1 MDTGFLIF
9 LFEKY
14 RQKYRHF
21 SKCPDQPRARLLILR
36 ISASSAL
43 SALVSQAS
51 VRPLSGGG
59 DSRTGT
65 HQNEQSV
72 GTADCVAITLRTFAN
87 RCHVRRWKP
96 LVTSLETRL
105 SPKAS
110 VSAAI
115 CCAVLHSE
123 PTISEI
129 RAVFVACA
137 ERWFPCVPTASVS
150 RELLPVRAC
159 CIFLRLRYGQ
169 SVHDATSCPAGT
181 GVDARIE
188 LWHALVLRPPS
199 A

>member
-1 MDTGFLIF
+1 MIPRFLGPICALKTCSSCVAYF
-9 LFEKY
+9 LLSVAFC
-14 RQKYRHF
+14 RFCVPISPRHVVDPAHF
-21 SKCPDQPRARLLILR
+21 GQR
-36 ISASSAL
+36 SAL

-150 RELLPVRAC
+150 RE
-159 CIFLRLRYGQ
+159 
-169 SVHDATSCPAGT
+169 
-181 GVDARIE
+181 
-188 LWHALVLRPPS
+188 
-199 A
+199 

>member
-1 MDTGFLIF
+1 MPQAPGEPNQLRKC
-9 LFEKY
+9 EKLPFAVPL
-14 RQKYRHF
+14 RPRTHHPAARAPGVGARPRSAPRHVVDPAHF
-21 SKCPDQPRARLLILR
+21 GQR
-36 ISASSAL
+36 SAL

-87 RCHVRRWKP
+87 MCHVRRWKP
-96 LVTSLETRL
+96 SVTSLETRL

-150 RELLPVRAC
+150 RE
-159 CIFLRLRYGQ
+159 
-169 SVHDATSCPAGT
+169 
-181 GVDARIE
+181 
-188 LWHALVLRPPS
+188 
-199 A
+199 

>member
-1 MDTGFLIF
+1 MRVRKKY
-9 LFEKY
+9 EKQHY
-14 RQKYRHF
+14 A
-21 SKCPDQPRARLLILR
+21 SALLLILR

-51 VRPLSGGG
+51 VSPLSGGG

-72 GTADCVAITLRTFAN
+72 GAADCVAITLRIFAN

-115 CCAVLHSE
+115 CCALLHSE

-129 RAVFVACA
+129 RAVFVALPNHGFRAYLQHRFPASDYLSVLVAFFCA
-137 ERWFPCVPTASVS
+137 CVTVNQCMTLRTVPPERVS
-150 RELLPVRAC
+150 MPE
-159 CIFLRLRYGQ
+159 
-169 SVHDATSCPAGT
+169 
-181 GVDARIE
+181 
-188 LWHALVLRPPS
+188 
-199 A
+199 

>member
-1 MDTGFLIF
+1 MRVRKKY
-9 LFEKY
+9 EKQHY
-14 RQKYRHF
+14 A
-21 SKCPDQPRARLLILR
+21 SALLLILR

-51 VRPLSGGG
+51 VSPLSGGG

-72 GTADCVAITLRTFAN
+72 GAADCVAITLRTFAN

-129 RAVFVACA
+129 
-137 ERWFPCVPTASVS
+137 CVPNSGFRAHRAAYLHIGFPRVITCPC
-150 RELLPVRAC
+150 LLH
-159 CIFLRLRYGQ
+159 IFALALR
-169 SVHDATSCPAGT
+169 SIIA
-181 GVDARIE
+181 
-188 LWHALVLRPPS
+188 
-199 A
+199 

>member
-1 MDTGFLIF
+1 MDIGFFIF
-9 LFEKY
+9 SYEKY

-21 SKCPDQPRARLLILR
+21 PKCPPQSRSMLLILR

-150 RELLPVRAC
+150 RE
-159 CIFLRLRYGQ
+159 
-169 SVHDATSCPAGT
+169 
-181 GVDARIE
+181 
-188 LWHALVLRPPS
+188 
-199 A
+199 

>member
-1 MDTGFLIF
+1 M
-9 LFEKY
+9 
-14 RQKYRHF
+14 R
-21 SKCPDQPRARLLILR
+21 PDQYKCSFATCSPFCSPVPVVIPRFPRSIYAIKTCSSCVAYFLLSIAFSRFCPPQSRSMLLILR

-137 ERWFPCVPTASVS
+137 
-150 RELLPVRAC
+150 
-159 CIFLRLRYGQ
+159 
-169 SVHDATSCPAGT
+169 
-181 GVDARIE
+181 
-188 LWHALVLRPPS
+188 
-199 A
+199 

>member
-1 MDTGFLIF
+1 MDTCSNTSLARVRV
-9 LFEKY
+9 LFGKLA
-14 RQKYRHF
+14 RPRLAPRHVVDPAHF
-21 SKCPDQPRARLLILR
+21 GQR
-36 ISASSAL
+36 SAL

-150 RELLPVRAC
+150 RE
-159 CIFLRLRYGQ
+159 
-169 SVHDATSCPAGT
+169 
-181 GVDARIE
+181 
-188 LWHALVLRPPS
+188 
-199 A
+199 

>member
-1 MDTGFLIF
+1 MDIGFFIF
-9 LFEKY
+9 SYEKY

-21 SKCPDQPRARLLILR
+21 PKCPPQSRSMLLILR

-115 CCAVLHSE
+115 CCALLHSE
-123 PTISEI
+123 RTISEI
-129 RAVFVACA
+129 CVPNSGFRAYRAAYLQHRFPASDYLPVFVAYFCA
-137 ERWFPCVPTASVS
+137 CVTVNQC
-150 RELLPVRAC
+150 V
-159 CIFLRLRYGQ
+159 
-169 SVHDATSCPAGT
+169 T
-181 GVDARIE
+181 
-188 LWHALVLRPPS
+188 LRPAQPERVWMPS
-199 A
+199 

>member
-1 MDTGFLIF
+1 M
-9 LFEKY
+9 
-14 RQKYRHF
+14 
-21 SKCPDQPRARLLILR
+21 LLILR

-43 SALVSQAS
+43 SAMISQVN

-59 DSRTGT
+59 GSRTGT

-129 RAVFVACA
+129 RAVFVACRTPVSVRTA
-137 ERWFPCVPTASVS
+137 LRTFSLGFPRVITCPCSLHFFALALRSIS
-150 RELLPVRAC
+150 AC
-159 CIFLRLRYGQ
+159 HY
-169 SVHDATSCPAGT
+169 V
-181 GVDARIE
+181 
-188 LWHALVLRPPS
+188 PPS
-199 A
+199 RNGCGCPHSVVACVGAASAISMMGVKPGLGCLAPLADRVRQGGASQ